1 MQDLQLNS
9 TERKKIHPCINNNS
23 RHRCRLL
30 WPPLLPV
37 IQQATQSCLGQA
49 ENHPL
54 PATAI
59 GLVCGPAVVTTA
71 VIMGPPVLITD
82 WIIQSSYNAMSDTP
96 LIANIETGATNVFQV
111 ARLALLCSKLATKH
125 CLAVGE
131 RQLQR
136 RGGIHKTLCDLAG
149 GTADRVMHPVDT
161 IVMAWDG
168 LFWMGGIITDAAGF
182 VGNVV
187 TGGTGELSEMHE

>member
-1 MQDLQLNS
+1 MQDLQLSS
-9 TERKKIHPCINNNS
+9 TEGMKIHPSIKNDSHC
-23 RHRCRLL
+23 RCRVL

-37 IQQATQSCLGQA
+37 IQQATQSCIGQA

-59 GLVCGPAVVTTA
+59 GLVCGPTLVTTA
-71 VIMGPPVLITD
+71 VIVGPPILITD
-82 WIIQSSYNAMSDTP
+82 WILQSCYNAMSDTP
-96 LIANIETGATNVFQV
+96 LIANMEKGATNAFQV
-111 ARLALLCSKLATKH
+111 ARLALLCSKLASKH

-149 GTADRVMHPVDT
+149 GAVDRVMHPVDT

-168 LFWMGGIITDAAGF
+168 LFWMGGIVTDAAGF

-187 TGGTGELSEMHE
+187 TGTGELPDMHE